1 MVSQVCLCVCVHVKN
16 PFLTVLRVVSLN
28 TPAKTAPAGSNPF
41 EDDDEEEE
49 EQEEEVEVKQQTTVN
64 HIIVNKEDIKTLV
77 NRSRHCSLT
86 SFLLFFPLSLFGLKE
101 LCSPPF
107 VFITLLPSSLKSS
120 LLPQVAGR
128 CVDLHGQ
135 WNEVMHS
142 QCASVL
148 RS

>member
-1 MVSQVCLCVCVHVKN
+1 MHVKN

-49 EQEEEVEVKQQTTVN
+49 EEEEVEVKQQTTVN

-77 NRSRHCSLT
+77 NRSRHCSPT
-86 SFLLFFPLSLFGLKE
+86 SFLPFFLSLFGLKE
-101 LCSPPF
+101 LCSPSF

-120 LLPQVAGR
+120 LLPQVVGC

-135 WNEVMHS
+135 WNDITHS

>member
-1 MVSQVCLCVCVHVKN
+1 MCVCVHVKN

-49 EQEEEVEVKQQTTVN
+49 EQEEVEVKQQTTVN

-86 SFLLFFPLSLFGLKE
+86 SFLPFFSTFSLCFEGTLF
-101 LCSPPF
+101 
-107 VFITLLPSSLKSS
+107 S
-120 LLPQVAGR
+120 LLCIYYFAPFFLEILPTPSGGR
-128 CVDLHGQ
+128 ALC
-135 WNEVMHS
+135 WS
-142 QCASVL
+142 ASSVE
-148 RS
+148 